1 MKAYSMRTEKKPI
14 KEKIEKAVRL
24 LLRNDL
30 FLLANDSDEWTI
42 SHKLAEYIQ
51 QGFPDWHVDVEYN
64 RDKDQV
70 KTLDEEKVRP
80 DIIVHIRNTDSNLLV
95 IEVKKFNNPENTN
108 LDRKR
113 LEKFT
118 SLEGKYRYELGLLAI
133 FYVGNDYQKVP
144 IFEYYENGEQAE

>member
-1 MKAYSMRTEKKPI
+1 MRSKNKPI

-51 QGFPDWHVDVEYN
+51 QGFLDWHVDVEYN

-70 KTLDEEKVRP
+70 KTLDEENVRP

-95 IEVKKFNNPENTN
+95 IEVKKSNNPENTN

-118 SLEGKYRYELGLLAI
+118 SLTGKYRYELGLLAI
-133 FYVGNDYQKVP
+133 FYVGKDYQKAP

>member
-1 MKAYSMRTEKKPI
+1 MRTEKKPI